1 MNVWINIG
9 IWTAILIIA
18 VVFEMMTPQLVSIW
32 FAAGAVIA
40 LVLSA
45 FGLPIW
51 VQVLVFA
58 VSSLTLLLIIKP
70 IINKKAKQDSEG
82 VTVAA
87 ESLVGEEAVVTKDIL
102 ADGVGEI
109 KERYEH
115 YSAVSLDNEPIM
127 QGEKVVIV
135 ELRGNKVVVKKK

>member
-115 YSAVSLDNEPIM
+115 YSAVSEGNEPIM